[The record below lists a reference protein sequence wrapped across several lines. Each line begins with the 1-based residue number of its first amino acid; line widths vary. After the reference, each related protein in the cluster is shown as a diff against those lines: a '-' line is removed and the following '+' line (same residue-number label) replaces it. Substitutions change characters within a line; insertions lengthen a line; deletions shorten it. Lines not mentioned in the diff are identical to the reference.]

1 MSLDP
6 KNLEAQLIADRAIA
20 EQVYRETVCSLPD
33 CERKF
38 YSAGRC
44 FEHFLAWISR
54 EKDN

>member
-6 KNLEAQLIADRAIA
+6 KKLEAQLIADRAIA